1 MSDAADQKKAT
12 IMIVDDQEM
21 VRSLVADLLTEL
33 HYDVITAKDGQ
44 EAVDTYRRLMDEARE
59 QDRREHPVDLVILD
73 MVLPNSDGRET
84 FVRLR
89 ETNPDARVIIS
100 SGYDVD
106 DRVREVLGLGAV
118 GFLQKPYHIET
129 LLNLVR
135 KVLV

>member
-1 MSDAADQKKAT
+1 MADAADQKKAT

-21 VRSLVADLLTEL
+21 VRSLVADLLTDL
-33 HYDVITAKDGQ
+33 NYTVITAKDGR
-44 EAVDTYRRLMDEARE
+44 EAVDTYRGLMDEAHE
-59 QDRREHPVDLVILD
+59 QERIEHPVDLVILD
-73 MVLPNSDGRET
+73 MVLPNCDGKET
-84 FVRLR
+84 FERLR
-89 ETNPDARVIIS
+89 EMNPGVRVIIS

-106 DRVREVLGLGAV
+106 DRVQELRNRGAV